1 MQPLEPSEPRKHG
14 ARQSPEPEQRLLDVL
29 YDGVGCSGHWELFL
43 HTLTRRYADARS
55 MMALHDST
63 RKDGVALTGSQWNAT
78 DLRRYDAHY
87 AKSNPWIPRLDRRP
101 VGLVTFA
108 EALVPRAELVRTE
121 CYQDFLRPARIETG
135 IGVTLQRDGSRHM
148 VLSLLFPLATAER
161 DADTVGRLQ
170 RLVPHLLRVA
180 QLERQ
185 IAELQVRAE
194 SGEAALDRL
203 AVGMI
208 IVDAALRVLM
218 LNREADRI
226 VRARDG
232 LAIRCSVL
240 HATVPDESRR
250 LHGLLAGALHAL
262 NDITAAPGGVM
273 RVTRDHICRPYEIL
287 VSPLAATTLPLGL
300 TGRLAA
306 VFVRDPEQRATTPAE
321 WLQRLHGL
329 TGAEARV
336 VQSLLAGDSL
346 HTAAE
351 RAQVSWETVRSQL
364 KSVFQKTGTASQTEL
379 MRLIGTGIAAFRPS
393 PAPAGVTAP
402 TRRDVTTHLGDG
414 PRPGGRYGDPA
425 DTSSAGSEIDV

>member
-1 MQPLEPSEPRKHG
+1 MHARALTQPREHA
-14 ARQSPEPEQRLLDVL
+14 ARQAPEPEQHLLDVL
-29 YDGVGCSGHWELFL
+29 YDGVGRNGHWELFL
-43 HTLTRRYADARS
+43 HALTRCYADAKS

-63 RKDGVALTGSQWNAT
+63 RKDGLARTGSQWDAT
-78 DLRRYDAHY
+78 DLRRYNGHY
-87 AKSNPWIPRLDRRP
+87 VKSNPWIPRLDQRP
-101 VGLVTFA
+101 VGLVAVA
-108 EALVPRAELVRTE
+108 ETMAPRAELVRTE
-121 CYQDFLRPARIETG
+121 FYQDFLRPAGIETG

-148 VLSLLFPLATAER
+148 VVSLLFPLATAER
-161 DADTVGRLQ
+161 DADAVGRLQ

-194 SGEAALDRL
+194 SAEAALDRL

-208 IVDAALRVLM
+208 IVDATLRVLM

-226 VRARDG
+226 VRAGDG

-240 HATVPDESRR
+240 QATVPGESRL
-250 LHGLLAGALHAL
+250 LHGLLDGALRAPI
-262 NDITAAPGGVM
+262 DITAAPGGVM
-273 RVTRDHICRPYEIL
+273 RVTRDHIRRPYEIL
-287 VSPLAATTLPLGL
+287 VSPLAGTTLPLGL

-306 VFVRDPEQRATTPAE
+306 VFVRDPERRATAPAE

-346 HTAAE
+346 HTVAE
-351 RAQVSWETVRSQL
+351 RAQVSRETVRSQL

-379 MRLIGTGIAAFRPS
+379 MRLMGSGIATFRPS
-393 PAPAGVTAP
+393 PAPAG
-402 TRRDVTTHLGDG
+402 
-414 PRPGGRYGDPA
+414 
-425 DTSSAGSEIDV
+425 